1 MDQTTLARAQDQAAL
16 CRLIANPC
24 RLMILWSLADGE
36 LAVNE
41 IAARVGGSLQ
51 NVSQHLSLLRKHD
64 LIGSPRA
71 RPLLEAKKA
80 IGTVKVGEVIEI
92 WSGEENTKVDL
103 PRWCAKVGHEF
114 LGSAPRE
121 GSARLYV
128 RRGKEQ
134 D

>member
-64 LIGSPRA
+64 LIGSR
-71 RPLLEAKKA
+71 
-80 IGTVKVGEVIEI
+80 
-92 WSGEENTKVDL
+92 
-103 PRWCAKVGHEF
+103 
-114 LGSAPRE
+114 RE
-121 GSARLYV
+121 GRHIYYHINESEWLEGCLAISSVPGHRQETIELTTQV
-128 RRGKEQ
+128 GG
-134 D
+134 